1 MQNHLQFFILWMV
14 VTWSAMD
21 SPTSALVCRA
31 LSNFPRSSSTFARHI
46 EFHGVSI
53 FQRHSS
59 SSRNLR
65 TALGSA
71 STDDVSMLRGKL
83 SIMQDVV
90 KEMKKRQEL
99 SQNSTKQTEASH
111 EKALQDLQQRIQD
124 LEMLRDHQKE
134 SLKEMQERL
143 RQLQIRHDQEVS
155 NIKREMETLYQ
166 RQLEAVG
173 NSSTQQLER
182 AKRKYRDEV
191 RKLQSQ
197 LRDATLEQ
205 ERYALE
211 VEQDAKNQQ
220 ETIAALKDKL
230 TLEKQVS
237 QQDDAS
243 SAVLRDKDN
252 QIAELSGQLQA
263 QQANF
268 QRQTFKHQHQIKDL
282 QEINKGLST
291 ELENVRKNSSEQLEI
306 ATASVEAAETRER
319 RAIEKLVA
327 TEKQSRLRGLQMR
340 LFAMAFDGASSE
352 IKQLE
357 EQNKKLMD
365 RNKLFEERSTK
376 CEEELREIQNK
387 SLLRKIAA
395 KLSRRI

>member
-1 MQNHLQFFILWMV
+1 
-14 VTWSAMD
+14 
-21 SPTSALVCRA
+21 
-31 LSNFPRSSSTFARHI
+31 
-46 EFHGVSI
+46 
-53 FQRHSS
+53 
-59 SSRNLR
+59 
-65 TALGSA
+65 
-71 STDDVSMLRGKL
+71 
-83 SIMQDVV
+83 MQDVV